1 MTKKGSFIPK
11 VCFSSPGQAMKMVD
25 TCDVPNIMERDYEC
39 RRSFLHSFPW
49 FREQMTGYPCQLFFW
64 CGHSGIFCPKFGAVG
79 FRYCTGWKGIHSAGE
94 RYIRLE
100 FTVRDPK
107 ASNMRLVRS
116 PGMYFLHTRKQNG
129 WRMSVVRKR
138 KEKSFDKARPIAS
151 HSSAWVRKIAAILTE
166 HRVKVRLRPNANGVF
181 WESDGRDW
189 HKLRFA
195 WDGPEVRIGPS
206 RAVDVGLFNS
216 VTIYL
221 AYSRSAAASFLM
233 TRKSLSFGYSVLGWG
248 VLVLRKS
255 SWT

>member
-1 MTKKGSFIPK
+1 MLPEVILHPLKNGGVHSTNREDASSVGQTCTSKEKYFFKFFMIMTKKGSFIPK

-94 RYIRLE
+94 RYIRSE

-189 HKLRFA
+189 HQIVLCLR
-195 WDGPEVRIGPS
+195 
-206 RAVDVGLFNS
+206 RAGSSN
-216 VTIYL
+216 
-221 AYSRSAAASFLM
+221 RSQSCCWRGALQ
-233 TRKSLSFGYSVLGWG
+233 
-248 VLVLRKS
+248 
-255 SWT
+255 